1 MNREVFRVFLGDVD
15 LFYGEI
21 LAGEDGFF
29 KASAVRAVA
38 LVLDDIENFVALV
51 ALGHAGYDI
60 HDELRALKYRSLGRN
75 GINLLDILR
84 DDERQLADI
93 QNDLV
98 YLLDIVF
105 GGEAFD
111 RAHDLLYNT
120 YLMHITS

>member
-1 MNREVFRVFLGDVD
+1 M
-15 LFYGEI
+15 
-21 LAGEDGFF
+21 
-29 KASAVRAVA
+29 
-38 LVLDDIENFVALV
+38 LDDIKNFVAVV

-75 GINLLDILR
+75 WINFLDILR

-93 QNDLV
+93 QNDLI

-105 GGEAFD
+105 GGEVFD

-120 YLMHITS
+120 YLVHITS